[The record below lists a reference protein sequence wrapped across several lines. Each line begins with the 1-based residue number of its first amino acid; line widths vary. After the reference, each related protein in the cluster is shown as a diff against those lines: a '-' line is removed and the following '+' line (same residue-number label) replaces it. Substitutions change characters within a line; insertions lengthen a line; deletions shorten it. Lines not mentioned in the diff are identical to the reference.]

1 MIKTYMRQALTLIKQ
16 NKLYSTLYI
25 IGTGLSVALIMMVSI
40 VYYIKFAPIYP
51 EYNRGT
57 TMVMKSIAIR
67 KTDGMCANQ
76 LSYHFCSDVLAKMK
90 HVKDVAM
97 INMSSSFINDGL
109 IMMGKGKENI
119 AVQPMYVN
127 DGFWRVFT
135 FNFISGRPFT
145 SSDERAHLN
154 KAVISESLAKK
165 IFGNA
170 AVVGKTFENNGCK
183 YEVSGVVK
191 DVSAATPVTYA
202 DLWLVIPKSAGADS
216 DAKNM
221 PVFGVNLSA
230 FNLIGF
236 YYCYMTV
243 AEAKDEPLLKD
254 EIETYFNTLDRS
266 VKKDSMKFDLTG
278 QPDTYIENSLRM
290 YDNIKPNYKQIV
302 TDFLIMMFALL
313 FVPALN
319 QCGMIAS
326 SMDGR
331 MCEMGIR
338 KAFGGRKRSLLNQIL
353 CENLI
358 LTAAGAVLGLLL
370 SYIMVY
376 LFSGWIV
383 TLFDTHGIIGN
394 TNITFEMLFNP
405 LIVGIAIVVC
415 LILNLIS
422 ALVPALLSLRH
433 GIIYSLNSKR

>member
-1 MIKTYMRQALTLIKQ
+1 
-16 NKLYSTLYI
+16 
-25 IGTGLSVALIMMVSI
+25 
-40 VYYIKFAPIYP
+40 
-51 EYNRGT
+51 
-57 TMVMKSIAIR
+57 
-67 KTDGMCANQ
+67 
-76 LSYHFCSDVLAKMK
+76 MK

-119 AVQPMYVN
+119 AVRPMYVN

-230 FNLIGF
+230 FNLIGV

-278 QPDTYIENSLRM
+278 QPDTYIEN
-290 YDNIKPNYKQIV
+290 Q
-302 TDFLIMMFALL
+302 
-313 FVPALN
+313 PAY
-319 QCGMIAS
+319 
-326 SMDGR
+326 
-331 MCEMGIR
+331 
-338 KAFGGRKRSLLNQIL
+338 
-353 CENLI
+353 
-358 LTAAGAVLGLLL
+358 V
-370 SYIMVY
+370 
-376 LFSGWIV
+376 
-383 TLFDTHGIIGN
+383 
-394 TNITFEMLFNP
+394 
-405 LIVGIAIVVC
+405 
-415 LILNLIS
+415 
-422 ALVPALLSLRH
+422 
-433 GIIYSLNSKR
+433 